1 MFKELCATLL
11 VICNPLLNGFDFN
24 YNINPRDNF
33 VQGIAECTVLNNAFI
48 PPTERVVVAIS
59 VAQAILESD
68 WGRSRFAKEANNFY
82 GIIETDKTEP
92 HIKSLNSNIMLK
104 MYGNKCESVS
114 DYIELLNTSSAFK
127 EYRELRVRQYMSDNV
142 DVFQIIETLENY
154 AVDPEYTKKLL
165 AVTLGLFENIQN
177 YLNQKKYGTTIIII
191 KRHNFLDNLLK
202 SHMYGVV

>member
-82 GIIETDKTEP
+82 GIIETDETEP
-92 HIKSLNSNIMLK
+92 HIKSLNSDIMLK
-104 MYGNKCESVS
+104 VYGNKCESVS
-114 DYIELLNTSSAFK
+114 DYIALLNNSSAFK
-127 EYRELRVRQYMSDNV
+127 EYRDLRVKQYMSDNV
-142 DVFQIIETLENY
+142 NIFELIETLDNY

-165 AVTLGLFENIQN
+165 AVTLGLFEKYPQIFKSKEIWDYYKNN
-177 YLNQKKYGTTIIII
+177 KKT
-191 KRHNFLDNLLK
+191 
-202 SHMYGVV
+202 

>member
-24 YNINPRDNF
+24 YDINPRDQF
-33 VQGIAECTVLNNAFI
+33 VQGVAECTVLNNAFI
-48 PPTERVVVAIS
+48 PPPERVVVVVS

-82 GIIETDKTEP
+82 GIIETDATEP

-104 MYGNKCESVS
+104 MYGNKCESVA
-114 DYIELLNTSSAFK
+114 DYIDLLNNSSAFK
-127 EYRELRVRQYMSDNV
+127 EYRDLRVKQYMSD
-142 DVFQIIETLENY
+142 DVNIFELIDTLENY

-165 AVTLGLFENIQN
+165 AVTLGLFEKYPQIFKSKEIWDYYNN
-177 YLNQKKYGTTIIII
+177 NKKT
-191 KRHNFLDNLLK
+191 
-202 SHMYGVV
+202 

>member
-24 YNINPRDNF
+24 YEMNPRDQF
-33 VQGIAECTVLNNAFI
+33 IQGITECTVLNNAFI
-48 PPTERVVVAIS
+48 PPPERVVVVIS

-68 WGRSRFAKEANNFY
+68 WGRSRFATEANNFY

-92 HIKSLNSNIMLK
+92 HIKSLNSDIMLK

-142 DVFQIIETLENY
+142 DVFQIIETLKNY

-165 AVTLGLFENIQN
+165 SVTLGLFE
-177 YLNQKKYGTTIIII
+177 KYP
-191 KRHNFLDNLLK
+191 KLFK
-202 SHMYGVV
+202 SQEIWEYYNNNKAT

>member
-24 YNINPRDNF
+24 YEMNPRDQF
-33 VQGIAECTVLNNAFI
+33 VQGITECTVLNNAFI
-48 PPTERVVVAIS
+48 PPPERVVVAIS

-68 WGRSRFAKEANNFY
+68 WGRSRFATEANNFY

-142 DVFQIIETLENY
+142 DVFQIIETLKNY

-165 AVTLGLFENIQN
+165 SVTLGLFEKYPKLFKSQEIWDYYNN
-177 YLNQKKYGTTIIII
+177 NKKT
-191 KRHNFLDNLLK
+191 
-202 SHMYGVV
+202 

>member
-24 YNINPRDNF
+24 YDINPRDQF
-33 VQGIAECTVLNNAFI
+33 IQGITECTVLNNAFI
-48 PPTERVVVAIS
+48 PPTERVVVVVS

-68 WGRSRFAKEANNFY
+68 WGRSRFATEANNFY

-92 HIKSLNSNIMLK
+92 HIKSLNSDIMLK

-114 DYIELLNTSSAFK
+114 DYIALLNNSSAFK
-127 EYRELRVRQYMSDNV
+127 EYRDLRIKQYMSD
-142 DVFQIIETLENY
+142 DVNIFELIETLENY

-165 AVTLGLFENIQN
+165 AVTLGLFEKYPQIFKSKEIWDYYNN
-177 YLNQKKYGTTIIII
+177 NKKT
-191 KRHNFLDNLLK
+191 
-202 SHMYGVV
+202 

>member
-24 YNINPRDNF
+24 YEINPRDQF
-33 VQGIAECTVLNNAFI
+33 VQGVAECTVLNNAFI

-82 GIIETDKTEP
+82 GIIETDETEP
-92 HIKSLNSNIMLK
+92 HIKSLNSDIMLK

-114 DYIELLNTSSAFK
+114 DYIALLNNSSAFK
-127 EYRELRVRQYMSDNV
+127 EYRDLRVKQYMSDNV
-142 DVFQIIETLENY
+142 NIFELIETLDNY

-165 AVTLGLFENIQN
+165 AVTLGLFEKYPQIFKSKEIWDYYNN
-177 YLNQKKYGTTIIII
+177 NKKT
-191 KRHNFLDNLLK
+191 
-202 SHMYGVV
+202 

>member
-24 YNINPRDNF
+24 YEMNPRDQF
-33 VQGIAECTVLNNAFI
+33 VQGITECTVLNNAFI
-48 PPTERVVVAIS
+48 PPPERVVVAIS

-68 WGRSRFAKEANNFY
+68 WGRSRFATEANNFY

-142 DVFQIIETLENY
+142 DVFQIIETLKNY

-165 AVTLGLFENIQN
+165 SVTLGLFEKYPKLFKSQEIWEYYNN
-177 YLNQKKYGTTIIII
+177 NKKT
-191 KRHNFLDNLLK
+191 
-202 SHMYGVV
+202 

>member
-24 YNINPRDNF
+24 YEINPRDQF
-33 VQGIAECTVLNNAFI
+33 VQGVAECTVLNNAFI

-82 GIIETDKTEP
+82 GIIETDETEP
-92 HIKSLNSNIMLK
+92 HIKSLNSDIMLK

-114 DYIELLNTSSAFK
+114 DYIALLNNSSAFK
-127 EYRELRVRQYMSDNV
+127 EYRDLRVKQYMSDNV
-142 DVFQIIETLENY
+142 NIFELIETLDNY

-165 AVTLGLFENIQN
+165 AVTLGLFE
-177 YLNQKKYGTTIIII
+177 KYPQI
-191 KRHNFLDNLLK
+191 FK
-202 SHMYGVV
+202 SKEIWDYYKNNKNT

>member
-24 YNINPRDNF
+24 YEINPRDHF
-33 VQGIAECTVLNNAFI
+33 VQGVAECTVLNNAFI

-82 GIIETDKTEP
+82 GIIETDETEP
-92 HIKSLNSNIMLK
+92 HIKSLNSDIMLK
-104 MYGNKCESVS
+104 VYGNKCESVS
-114 DYIELLNTSSAFK
+114 DYIALLNNSSAFK
-127 EYRELRVRQYMSDNV
+127 EYRDLRVKQYMSDNV

-165 AVTLGLFENIQN
+165 AVTLGLFRKYPHIFKSQEISQYYRNN
-177 YLNQKKYGTTIIII
+177 KKT
-191 KRHNFLDNLLK
+191 
-202 SHMYGVV
+202 

>member
-24 YNINPRDNF
+24 YEINPRDQF
-33 VQGIAECTVLNNAFI
+33 VQGVAECTVLNNAFI

-82 GIIETDKTEP
+82 GIIETDETEP
-92 HIKSLNSNIMLK
+92 HIKSLNSDIMLK
-104 MYGNKCESVS
+104 VYGNKCESVS
-114 DYIELLNTSSAFK
+114 DYIALLNNSSAFK
-127 EYRELRVRQYMSDNV
+127 EYRDLRVKQYMSDNV
-142 DVFQIIETLENY
+142 NIFELIETLDNY

-165 AVTLGLFENIQN
+165 AVTLGLFEKYPQIFKSKEIWDYYNN
-177 YLNQKKYGTTIIII
+177 NKKT
-191 KRHNFLDNLLK
+191 
-202 SHMYGVV
+202 